1 MPAPA
6 CRSSS
11 ADDPCPPCP
20 ACPPALCSL
29 PPADRAQDET
39 GFLFE
44 AGNTEQLAGYVERL
58 ITDRPLAETMAAA
71 ARTEAERL
79 GWEECT
85 TKLREE
91 TYLQAV
97 RNHRERQADVRTLR
111 QKLKRYK
118 EALAKGSRADVF
130 AFFGDRKAEREAEKL
145 EIEEWQLVEDIETLV
160 SAPHRPFQLPTRPC
174 HLAVMRS
181 CPAVL
186 TPRSTRPRG
195 HGRRRS
201 QPRGSSLGGSRRA
214 STCRCGSGHCC
225 SSRGASS
232 PRSCASSADCFFH
245 FSAVAARTRTH
256 HSR

>member
-1 MPAPA
+1 VP
-6 CRSSS
+6 
-11 ADDPCPPCP
+11 PCPPVPPPFAPLPPCP
-20 ACPPALCSL
+20 LPSAHCPPVY
-29 PPADRAQDET
+29 RAQDET

-44 AGNTEQLAGYVERL
+44 AGNTEQLAGYVEQL
-58 ITDRPLAETMAAA
+58 IIDRPLAETMAAA
-71 ARTEAERL
+71 ARAEAERL

-160 SAPHRPFQLPTRPC
+160 SAPHRPFQLATRRC
-174 HLAVMRS
+174 RVAVMRS
-181 CPAVL
+181 
-186 TPRSTRPRG
+186 
-195 HGRRRS
+195 
-201 QPRGSSLGGSRRA
+201 
-214 STCRCGSGHCC
+214 
-225 SSRGASS
+225 SSRCAHAPFDPAS
-232 PRSCASSADCFFH
+232 
-245 FSAVAARTRTH
+245 
-256 HSR
+256 